1 MPRLNLGVLI
11 VPIVAIP
18 TIYDLPWR
26 MKMSDVNRAAY
37 WQMQAKVLKEENEKL
52 RWFLI
57 REGYVRCDSPACNC
71 ESWHKS
77 RGNK

>member
-1 MPRLNLGVLI
+1 
-11 VPIVAIP
+11 
-18 TIYDLPWR
+18 
-26 MKMSDVNRAAY
+26 MSDVNRAAY